1 VKRNYVSFPIKDNQ
15 IEFIKQQ
22 MLTWAAPFNIC
33 CFLDNHDYHSGVS
46 SLHSFECLLAAGAT
60 ATLKASAGEGLTR
73 LKEWAVIQQDWLFG
87 HFAYDLARETEP
99 VHHAAPG
106 RSVAEDDC
114 GSYPSGT
121 GSGDLSPL
129 SDPIGF
135 PDLFFFVPEI
145 LIELRSDCVLIGSFG
160 QDQGSIWQEI
170 CRGQRGVANAE
181 SLPAP
186 SAIIPA
192 VLAGIAPTTAAASPP
207 NFIPRFTRDEYLA
220 TVSALR
226 QHILRG
232 DCYEINFC
240 QEFFAQPAT
249 IDPLATW
256 RSLGEASPNPFS
268 AFYRLDKSYLLCAS
282 PERYL
287 KKTGDT
293 LFSQPI
299 KGTSA
304 RDRLDPI
311 TDQVQHERLYN
322 SPKDRSENVM
332 VVDLVRND
340 LSRICVPGSVEV
352 TELFGVYAFPQVHQ
366 MISTVKGQLQPGLHW
381 TDVIRNTFPMGS
393 MTGAPK
399 NRVVELI
406 AFYERSRRGIFSGAV
421 GYVIPNGDFD
431 FNVVIRSL
439 MYNSESKYLSYQVG
453 SGITFYSD
461 PAAEYEECLVK
472 AEGIRRALGTT

>member
-1 VKRNYVSFPIKDNQ
+1 LTVKRNYVSFPIKDNQ

-33 CFLDNHDYHSGVS
+33 CFLDNHDYNSGSS
-46 SLHSFECLLAAGAT
+46 SLHSVECLLAAGA
-60 ATLKASAGEGLTR
+60 AAAIKASAGEGLTR
-73 LKEWAVIQQDWLFG
+73 LKEWAATQQDWLFG
-87 HFAYDLARETEP
+87 HFAYDLVTETEP
-99 VHHAAPG
+99 VHLA
-106 RSVAEDDC
+106 S
-114 GSYPSGT
+114 
-121 GSGDLSPL
+121 SPL

-135 PDLFFFVPEI
+135 PDLFFFVPDI
-145 LIELRSDCVLIGSFG
+145 LIELRPDCVRIGSFR
-160 QDQGSIWQEI
+160 QDQDLIWQEI
-170 CRGQRGVANAE
+170 CQTRPAIAAEAPSPAPLAIAPAAATANPI
-181 SLPAP
+181 LPAAPATANPAPPAAP
-186 SAIIPA
+186 S
-192 VLAGIAPTTAAASPP
+192 SP
-207 NFIPRFTRDEYLA
+207 NFTPRFTRDEYLA
-220 TVSALR
+220 TITALR

-268 AFYRLDKSYLLCAS
+268 AFYRLDNSYLLCAS

-287 KKTGDT
+287 KKSGDT

-304 RDRLDPI
+304 RDRLDPVL
-311 TDQVQHERLYN
+311 DQAQHEQLYN

-340 LSRICVPGSVEV
+340 LSRICVPGSVAV
-352 TELFGVYAFPQVHQ
+352 TELFGVYPFPQVHQ
-366 MISTVKGQLQPGLHW
+366 MISTVTGRMQPGLHW
-381 TDVIRNTFPMGS
+381 TEAIRSTFPMGS

-406 AFYERSRRGIFSGAV
+406 ALYERSRRGIFSGAV
-421 GYVIPNGDFD
+421 GYVTPDGDFD
-431 FNVVIRSL
+431 FNVVIRSI
-439 MYNSESKYLSYQVG
+439 MYNEANKYLSYQVG

-461 PAAEYEECLVK
+461 PAAEYEECLIK
-472 AEGIRRALGTT
+472 AKGIRTALKAM

>member
-1 VKRNYVSFPIKDNQ
+1 VANATLVKRNYVSFPIPDNQ

-33 CFLDNHDYHSGVS
+33 CFLDNHDYHSGAS
-46 SLHSFECLLAAGAT
+46 SLHSFECLFAAGAA

-73 LKEWAVIQQDWLFG
+73 LKEWATTQQDWLFG
-87 HFAYDLARETEP
+87 HFAYDLVKETEP
-99 VHHAAPG
+99 VHSTARGPLPGNHPIASPPPG
-106 RSVAEDDC
+106 RQVSA
-114 GSYPSGT
+114 
-121 GSGDLSPL
+121 PL

-145 LIELRSDCVLIGSFG
+145 LIELRPDCVRIGSFRED
-160 QDQGSIWQEI
+160 QDSVWREI
-170 CRGQRGVANAE
+170 RETR
-181 SLPAP
+181 PAP
-186 SAIIPA
+186 ANPVQPG
-192 VLAGIAPTTAAASPP
+192 VLVTGAAASYP

-220 TVSALR
+220 TISALR

-249 IDPLATW
+249 IDPLAAW
-256 RSLGEASPNPFS
+256 WSLGKVSPNPFS
-268 AFYRLDKSYLLCAS
+268 AFYRLDNSHLLCAS

-287 KKTGDT
+287 KKSGNT

-304 RDRLDPI
+304 RDRLNPE
-311 TDQVQHERLYN
+311 TDQAHHDQLYN

-340 LSRICVPGSVEV
+340 LSRICIPGSVAV
-352 TELFGVYAFPQVHQ
+352 TELFGVYPFPQVHQ
-366 MISTVKGQLQPGLHW
+366 MISTVTGQLQPGLHW
-381 TDVIRNTFPMGS
+381 TDAIRSTFPMGS

-406 AFYERSRRGIFSGAV
+406 ALYERSRRGIFSGAV
-421 GYVIPNGDFD
+421 GYVTPDGDFD

-472 AEGIRRALGTT
+472 AEGIRRALERV

>member
-1 VKRNYVSFPIKDNQ
+1 MIFERNYVSFPITDNQ
-15 IEFIKQQ
+15 IELIKQQ

-33 CFLDNHDYHSGVS
+33 CFLDNHDYHSGAS
-46 SLHSFECLLAAGAT
+46 SLHSFECLLAVGAA

-73 LKEWAVIQQDWLFG
+73 LKEWATIQQDWLFG
-87 HFAYDLARETEP
+87 HFAYDLATETEP
-99 VHHAAPG
+99 VHFPAAPMPPVADG
-106 RSVAEDDC
+106 LSGNILSGNAHTGNQPAPSSV
-114 GSYPSGT
+114 
-121 GSGDLSPL
+121 

-135 PDLFFFVPEI
+135 PDLFFFVPDI
-145 LIELRSDCVLIGSFG
+145 LIELRGDCVRIGSFR
-160 QDQGSIWQEI
+160 QDQDSVWREI
-170 CRGQRGVANAE
+170 GETFVPAE
-181 SLPAP
+181 T
-186 SAIIPA
+186 
-192 VLAGIAPTTAAASPP
+192 AGTATTSPP
-207 NFIPRFTRDEYLA
+207 ILTPRFTRDEYLA
-220 TVSALR
+220 TISALR

-240 QEFFAQPAT
+240 QEFFAQPAA

-256 RSLGEASPNPFS
+256 WSLGKVSPNPFS
-268 AFYRLDKSYLLCAS
+268 AFYRLDNSYLLCAS

-304 RDRLDPI
+304 RDRLDPVL
-311 TDQVQHERLYN
+311 DQAHHERLYN

-340 LSRICVPGSVEV
+340 LSRICVPGTVAV
-352 TELFGVYAFPQVHQ
+352 TELFGVYPFPQVHQ
-366 MISTVKGQLQPGLHW
+366 MISTVTGRLQPGLHW
-381 TDVIRNTFPMGS
+381 TEAIRGTFPMGS

-406 AFYERSRRGIFSGAV
+406 ALYERSRRGIFSGAV
-421 GYVIPNGDFD
+421 GYVTPDGDFD

-439 MYNSESKYLSYQVG
+439 LYNSEKKYLSYQVG

-461 PAAEYEECLVK
+461 PAAEYAECLVK
-472 AEGIRRALGTT
+472 AEGIRRALGME